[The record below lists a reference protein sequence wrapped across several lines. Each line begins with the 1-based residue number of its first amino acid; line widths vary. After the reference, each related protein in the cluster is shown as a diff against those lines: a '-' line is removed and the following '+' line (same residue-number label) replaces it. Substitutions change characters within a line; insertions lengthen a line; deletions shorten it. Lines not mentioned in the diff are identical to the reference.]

1 MTPDPAVRTESVN
14 VLFTKPDETLEAV
27 RVASAIG
34 RAMAVPLTVT
44 HLRAVPYPLTL
55 DAPAGLSPAETE
67 AFVERVRAEGIDVR
81 VRVYLCRNADRMLP
95 MAFKEHSVIVI
106 GGRRSWWPTWSERM
120 RRRLEAAGHFV
131 LFVDVPE
138 HQEVSRA

>member
-1 MTPDPAVRTESVN
+1 MPDPVVRTESVN

-27 RVASAIG
+27 RVASVIG

-55 DAPAGLSPAETE
+55 EAPTGLSPAETD

-81 VRVYLCRNADRMLP
+81 VRVYLCRDTDDMLP
-95 MAFKEHSVIVI
+95 KAFRDHSVIVI
-106 GGRRSWWPTWSERM
+106 GGRRSWWPTWSERL

-138 HQEVSRA
+138 PQEISHA

>member
-1 MTPDPAVRTESVN
+1 MQDPLVRTESVN

-55 DAPAGLSPAETE
+55 ETPTGLSPAETD

-81 VRVYLCRNADRMLP
+81 VRVYLCRDADDMLP
-95 MAFKEHSVIVI
+95 KAFKEHSVIVI
-106 GGRRSWWPTWSERM
+106 GGRRSWWPTWYERM

-131 LFVDVPE
+131 VFVDAGRDKE
-138 HQEVSRA
+138 ISRA